1 MVLGSVAVTAI
12 MAVLPMAAF
21 ADTQN
26 ASASGGVVINS
37 SGIVHVVKA
46 NVTAVSN
53 GVINAVT
60 TLGTTVINW
69 IVNTSATTKI
79 EANGSA
85 HASTTDIAV
94 GDKINFS
101 GSLTSL
107 GSSITVA
114 ASKVRDVSSFPKS
127 NGISGKILS
136 VNATSSSLTIKAGD
150 RIVTVQTTAS
160 TTISVN
166 GASSALASLP
176 IGGKVKVT
184 GTVNASGT
192 VITASKIMVRSGQD
206 DDDAN
211 RGEDKKDNKD
221 KKEKSNKGD
230 DNRVSNNKGSL
241 NFKSILAR
249 FHSGKEDKDN

>member
-1 MVLGSVAVTAI
+1 MVLGSVAVATI

-26 ASASGGVVINS
+26 ASASGGVAISAN
-37 SGIVHVVKA
+37 GIVHVIGA
-46 NVTAVSN
+46 NVSAVSN

-85 HASTTDIAV
+85 HASTTDISV
-94 GDKINFS
+94 GDKVSFTGALS
-101 GSLTSL
+101 GL
-107 GSSITVA
+107 GSSVTVA
-114 ASKVRDVSSFPKS
+114 ASKVRAVTTFPKP
-127 NGISGKILS
+127 NGISGKILA
-136 VNATSSSLTIKAGD
+136 VNTASGSLSIKAGD

-166 GASSALASLP
+166 GATSTLASLP

-192 VITASKIMVRSGQD
+192 VITASKITVKSEQD
-206 DDDAN
+206 DDDTN
-211 RGEDKKDNKD
+211 KGEDKKNKKD
-221 KKEKSNKGD
+221 KQEKGNKGD
-230 DNRVSNNKGSL
+230 DRVSNNKGSF
-241 NFKSILAR
+241 NFNSILAR